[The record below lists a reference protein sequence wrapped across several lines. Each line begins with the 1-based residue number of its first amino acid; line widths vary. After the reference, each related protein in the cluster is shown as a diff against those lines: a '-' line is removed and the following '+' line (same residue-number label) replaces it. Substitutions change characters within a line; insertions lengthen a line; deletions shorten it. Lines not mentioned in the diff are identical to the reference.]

1 MFEYNDEYD
10 QDSRF
15 FPILLIFRYESGF
28 RTNPS
33 SVKIMNNLAQVREVL
48 HMLVVLVVQLPVPTT
63 L

>member
-1 MFEYNDEYD
+1 MFEYKDEYD

-15 FPILLIFRYESGF
+15 FSILLIFRYESGF

-48 HMLVVLVVQLPVPTT
+48 YMLVVLVVYLPVPTT
-63 L
+63 